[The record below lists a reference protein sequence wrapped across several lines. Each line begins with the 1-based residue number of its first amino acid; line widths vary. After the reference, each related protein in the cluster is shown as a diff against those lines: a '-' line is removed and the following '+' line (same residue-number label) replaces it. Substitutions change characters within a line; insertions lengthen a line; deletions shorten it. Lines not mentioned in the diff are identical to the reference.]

1 MCHHAGHSAGSSGM
15 YHSRTGHNR
24 IIQGS
29 TQSEPITSPSAKEFA
44 GSTPD
49 RGEETGQLVNAMK
62 YQDYLDIG
70 TAGDRATFETRLVRF
85 AQNLDFQIVQAV
97 MMVKQ
102 PSQPSVVARLS
113 NLPSSF
119 QEASMDEDDSRRDP
133 VLQRLRAASLPF
145 AYDQD
150 TYVRAGAGDLWESQA
165 RYGFRTG
172 ISMSLHLPGGR
183 QFLFG
188 VDREQP
194 LPADDGELARLMAD
208 LQLLAVHAQETAAR
222 VMLPRKLRSDDGP
235 RLTPREREVLLW
247 TREGKS
253 AWAIGQ
259 ILSMSEHTVVFH
271 LRNAMGK
278 LEVSSKHSAVLK
290 AMELGLL

>member
-1 MCHHAGHSAGSSGM
+1 M

-29 TQSEPITSPSAKEFA
+29 TQTEPITSPSAKEFA
-44 GSTPD
+44 GART
-49 RGEETGQLVNAMK
+49 RIGEDSGLLVNAMK

-70 TAGDRATFETRLVRF
+70 TAGDRATFESRLVRF
-85 AQNLDFQIVQAV
+85 AQNLEFPIVQAV
-97 MMVKQ
+97 LMVKR
-102 PSQPSVVARLS
+102 PSQPSLVARIG
-113 NLPSSF
+113 NLPRSF
-119 QEASMDEDDSRRDP
+119 QEASMDEADSRRDP
-133 VLQRLRAASLPF
+133 VLQRLLTASLPF
-145 AYDQD
+145 IYDQE
-150 TYVRAGAGDLWESQA
+150 TYVHAGAGDLWETQA
-165 RYGFRTG
+165 FHGFRTG
-172 ISMSLHLPGGR
+172 ISMSLHMPGGR

-188 VDREQP
+188 VDRDQP
-194 LPADDGELARLMAD
+194 LPADDRDLTRLMAD

-222 VMLPRKLRSDDGP
+222 VMLPRSAYGTSGVPK
-235 RLTPREREVLLW
+235 LTPREREVLLW

-271 LRNAMGK
+271 LRNAMTK

>member
-1 MCHHAGHSAGSSGM
+1 
-15 YHSRTGHNR
+15 
-24 IIQGS
+24 
-29 TQSEPITSPSAKEFA
+29 
-44 GSTPD
+44 
-49 RGEETGQLVNAMK
+49 MK

-70 TAGDRATFETRLVRF
+70 TASDRATFESRLVRF
-85 AQNLDFQIVQAV
+85 AQSLDFPIVQAV
-97 MMVKQ
+97 LMVKR
-102 PSQPSVVARLS
+102 PSQPSLVARIG
-113 NLPSSF
+113 NLPRGF
-119 QEASMDEDDSRRDP
+119 QEASMDEEDSRRDP
-133 VLQRLRAASLPF
+133 VLQRLLTASLPF
-145 AYDQD
+145 AYDQA
-150 TYVRAGAGDLWESQA
+150 TYVEAGAGDLWETQA
-165 RYGFRTG
+165 FHGFRTG
-172 ISMSLHLPGGR
+172 ISMSLHMPGGR

-188 VDREQP
+188 VDRERP
-194 LPADDGELARLMAD
+194 LPTDDGDLMRLMAD

-222 VMLPRKLRSDDGP
+222 VMLPRSAYGPAGAP